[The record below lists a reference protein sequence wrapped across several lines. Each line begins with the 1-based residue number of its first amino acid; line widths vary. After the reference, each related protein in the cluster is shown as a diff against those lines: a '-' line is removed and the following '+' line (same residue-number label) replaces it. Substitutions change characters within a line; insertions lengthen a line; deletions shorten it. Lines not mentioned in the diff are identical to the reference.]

1 MKMHILSEKKLA
13 WIGPTSDDVEI
24 LEFEKGDIW
33 IYTGITSQQQEYAL
47 MYEVLTKFGLV
58 WVFNPIK

>member
-1 MKMHILSEKKLA
+1 MKIHILSEKKLA
-13 WIGPTSDDVEI
+13 WIGPAPDDVEI

-33 IYTGITSQQQEYAL
+33 IFTRTTSQQQEYPR
-47 MYEVLTKFGLV
+47 MYEVLTKFGLL